1 MPYKLLE
8 LLVQQNPGKLSTEQ
22 CQIRKYYG
30 RTDKY
35 RDPLPITN
43 WKMVPKG
50 KDHFV
55 ISLISGILR
64 FPCLFASG
72 NHMHFTTANWFH
84 GTEYFLDFVFDDK
97 VAILENGDIW
107 DTESHFANIFT
118 SHDFWG
124 KLYFLEKIHTEQIIW
139 LFLWINVSGD
149 NITSSKSHKSY
160 RPLTSKSILMTLTRL
175 YILWFHIW
183 LWITLLFTLFSS
195 YFISIQQI
203 DFNQPIW
210 ISFGQHTLTHPEL
223 QFSTNSVEKLH
234 QTEKNWLHSEHH
246 I

>member
-1 MPYKLLE
+1 MLFHWFPAYYVFRAYLHQVITCILL
-8 LLVQQNPGKLSTEQ
+8 L
-22 CQIRKYYG
+22 QI
-30 RTDKY
+30 D
-35 RDPLPITN
+35 
-43 WKMVPKG
+43 
-50 KDHFV
+50 F
-55 ISLISGILR
+55 
-64 FPCLFASG
+64 
-72 NHMHFTTANWFH
+72 
-84 GTEYFLDFVFDDK
+84 TEYFLDFVFDDK

-124 KLYFLEKIHTEQIIW
+124 KLYFLEKIHKEQIIW

-175 YILWFHIW
+175 YILWFHVW
-183 LWITLLFTLFSS
+183 LCITSLFNLFSS

-210 ISFGQHTLTHPEL
+210 ISFGQYTLTHPEL
-223 QFSTNSVEKLH
+223 QFGIDSVEKLH
-234 QTEKNWLHSEHH
+234 QTEKNCLHSEHH
-246 I
+246 IQLSPNSYSKKCEKWYH